1 MTAMKN
7 VLKPRS
13 TTERIGFWVIVA
25 AAALLLIVLAGLVF
39 GPVLH
44 AVTTALV
51 MAAFVGL
58 LTALNT
64 QQGADTANRLLGRRL
79 FPIIKAD
86 EFQARR
92 LVRFTSVLTFFFA
105 FVVTILPF
113 GTILNALLVAGVVAL
128 VTVVLPRARASRRTL
143 TYTPGERPTDR
154 AA

>member
-1 MTAMKN
+1 MKN
-7 VLKPRS
+7 VLQPRS
-13 TTERIGFWVIVA
+13 KTERIGFWVIVA
-25 AAALLLIVLAGLVF
+25 AAALLLVVLAGAVF

-44 AVTTALV
+44 ALTTALV

-64 QQGADTANRLLGRRL
+64 QQGSETANRLLGRRL

-86 EFQARR
+86 DFQVRR
-92 LVRFTSVLTFFFA
+92 LVQFTSVLTFFFA

-113 GTILNALLVAGVVAL
+113 GTILNALLVLGVVAL
-128 VTVVLPRARASRRTL
+128 VTVVLPRARAQRRTL
-143 TYTPGERPTDR
+143 RPTYTPGDRPGDR